1 MKRVVAH
8 IGILQYLR
16 TLTSREQ
23 KDLILNAPKQLLFTL
38 SEIALNII
46 ARNISLTSAQIAKLR
61 KFEKQILSISE
72 KKISLAK
79 RKQILRGGSFLKNFL
94 DGTLPSLI
102 LALAQ
107 RKRK

>member
-1 MKRVVAH
+1 MLQAFQSTNITS
-8 IGILQYLR
+8 IGF
-16 TLTSREQ
+16 
-23 KDLILNAPKQLLFTL
+23 NA
-38 SEIALNII
+38 
-46 ARNISLTSAQIAKLR
+46 R